1 MRRNGQKWRYKTMQK
16 NQNVIP
22 RKFKY
27 IIGELLID
35 TSAGKSGLRMKIDK
49 DNGYYHGIDLDNGKE
64 YQVFVGMLRNIECF
78 KVLEII

>member
-1 MRRNGQKWRYKTMQK
+1 MKK
-16 NQNVIP
+16 NHAVIP

-35 TSAGKSGLRMKIDK
+35 TSAGKRGLRMKIDK

-64 YQVFVGMLRNIECF
+64 YQVFIEMLRNIECF

>member
-1 MRRNGQKWRYKTMQK
+1 MSRNGQKWRYKTMRK

-27 IIGELLID
+27 IIGEWLVN
-35 TSAGKSGLRMKIDK
+35 TSAGKRGLRMKIDK
-49 DNGYYHGIDLDNGKE
+49 DDGYYHGVDLDNGKE
-64 YQVFVGMLRNIECF
+64 YQVFVEMLRNIESF

>member
-1 MRRNGQKWRYKTMQK
+1 MQK

-35 TSAGKSGLRMKIDK
+35 TSAGKRGLRMKIDK